1 MRSLLAFWLFLAA
14 NGAAGQD
21 ISYTIATVAGS
32 SWVGD
37 GGPAT
42 SAVLFQAEGIAADV
56 NGNLY
61 IADSANHRVRR
72 VTPLGIITTLAG
84 TGFAGFSGDGGPAN
98 AAQLNSPYGVAL
110 DGTGNVF
117 IADLGNARIRRIDG
131 NGIITTVAGGGSL
144 PAGGE
149 NDGTAATMVSLTSPR
164 NVVWD
169 RRSSIYISDFGG
181 QRVYTLTQDGTLSTA
196 AGTGISGF
204 SGDGLAATNARLSFP
219 AALAF
224 DRAGNL
230 YIGDTQNHLIRKIS
244 NGSIS
249 SVARAALPTGMAVD
263 GFGTI
268 YIADQG
274 AGQILTIQN
283 NGTVM
288 AFGIAAH
295 DICFRNDGYLY
306 AADVTTAARISF
318 TGPSLMVAGGGSA
331 AFGDHGPATA
341 ASLQHPAGVAMDMLG
356 NLYIADR
363 ENNRIRRVTPDGTI
377 STVAGTGIAGNSG
390 DEELAVKATLNLP
403 SSVTTD
409 VHGNLYIAD
418 TGNHR
423 IRIVS
428 PSGTMLPFPSA
439 GLSSPVYAVPDGKG
453 NVFVADSDDGAILEA
468 MADGAVKTVVA
479 NLKSP
484 RGMTFDAAG
493 NLYFTEAG
501 GAHVKRLGAGGGL
514 TLIGEGAWKIPRG
527 VAVDNAG
534 NVYVADPGLQQVLR
548 VGPTGAITVV
558 AGTGTAGFAGD
569 GASAVS
575 SEMNFPWDVA
585 AGRAGVLYVADLE
598 NNRVRSLTPGPAAN
612 VAPILVVSAVNAASL
627 QPGPLAPGM
636 LLNLL
641 GTGLSL
647 SDAGQTQV
655 LFGTMAAPILSFDN
669 SRLLVRVPM
678 ELEGQQSVNVQI
690 LKQGNLL
697 SQIPASVVDA
707 APALYVDASGN
718 LIAANQD
725 GSPNAMTNPVGRGS
739 IVVFFGTGEGVTGLP
754 ISVAIG
760 GYAAEVLYAGPVAGY
775 PGLLQ
780 INARVPAGYVAPG
793 AMSVVVM
800 VGTASTQSAANI
812 FVNSFRAGAQMR

>member
-1 MRSLLAFWLFLAA
+1 MRSLFVCWLLL
-14 NGAAGQD
+14 GATGVAGQD
-21 ISYTIATVAGS
+21 ISYTISTVAGS

-42 SAVLFQAEGIAADV
+42 AAVLFQAEGIACDA

-61 IADSANHRVRR
+61 IADSVNHRVRK
-72 VTPLGIITTLAG
+72 VTRAGLITTLAG
-84 TGFAGFSGDGGPAN
+84 TGLAGFSGDGGPAN
-98 AAQLNSPYGVAL
+98 AAQLSSPYGVAL
-110 DGTGNVF
+110 DGTGNVY
-117 IADLGNARIRRIDG
+117 IADLGNARVRRIDG
-131 NGIITTVAGGGSL
+131 SGVITTVAGGGSL

-149 NDGTAATMVSLTSPR
+149 NNGSAATLVSLTSPR

-169 RRSSIYISDFGG
+169 GRGSVYVSDFGG
-181 QRVYTLTQDGTLSTA
+181 QRVYRLAQDGTLTTA
-196 AGTGISGF
+196 AGTGVAGF
-204 SGDGLAATNARLSFP
+204 SGDGLAATGARLSFP

-230 YIGDTQNHLIRKIS
+230 YIGDTQNHLIRKVS
-244 NGSIS
+244 NGAIS

-274 AGQILTIQN
+274 AGEILTIQA
-283 NGTVM
+283 NGAIS
-288 AFGIAAH
+288 AFAISAH
-295 DICFRNDGYLY
+295 DICFGIDGYLY
-306 AADVTTAARISF
+306 AANVTVAERVSF
-318 TGPSLMVAGGGSA
+318 TGPSRMVAGGGSA

-341 ASLQHPAGVAMDMLG
+341 ASLQHPAGVSTDALG

-363 ENNRIRRVTPDGTI
+363 ENHRIRKVARDGTI
-377 STVAGTGIAGNSG
+377 STVAGTGVAGNSG
-390 DEELAVKATLNLP
+390 DEELAVKATLNAP

-409 VHGNLYIAD
+409 AQGNLYIAD

-453 NVFVADSDDGAILEA
+453 NIFIADSDDSAILEA
-468 MADGAVKTVVA
+468 MPDGAVNTVIA
-479 NLKSP
+479 KLKSP

-501 GAHVKRLGAGGGL
+501 GAHVKRLGLAGDL
-514 TLIGEGAWKIPRG
+514 TLIGEGVWSIPRG
-527 VAVDNAG
+527 VAVDSAG
-534 NVYVADPGLQQVLR
+534 NVYVADTGLQQVLR
-548 VGPTGAITVV
+548 IGSTGAITVV
-558 AGTGTAGFAGD
+558 AGAGAPGFAGD
-569 GASAVS
+569 GGYATSA
-575 SEMNFPWDVA
+575 ELNFPWDVA
-585 AGRAGVLYVADLE
+585 AGPAGLLFVADLA
-598 NNRVRSLTPGPAAN
+598 NNRVRSLTPGPAVN

-627 QPGPLAPGM
+627 QTGPLAPGM
-636 LLNLL
+636 LLDLL
-641 GTGLSL
+641 GTGLVP
-647 SDAGQTQV
+647 SDAAQTQV
-655 LFGTMAAPILSFDN
+655 LFGTISAPMLSLDN
-669 SRLLVRVPM
+669 SRLLVRVPT
-678 ELEGQQSVNVQI
+678 ELEGQQSVNIQI
-690 LKQGNLL
+690 LNQNRPLA
-697 SQIPASVVDA
+697 QVPASVVDA
-707 APALYVDASGN
+707 APALYVDTSGN

-725 GSPNAMTNPVGRGS
+725 GSYNSIANPVGRGS

-760 GYAAEVLYAGPVAGY
+760 GYAADVLYSGPVSGY

-793 AMSVVVM
+793 AMSVVVA
-800 VGTASTQSAANI
+800 VGTASTQSGLNI
-812 FVNSFRAGAQMR
+812 FVN